1 MRTWKIESRNVSTQS
16 ANNVMANLISSIGE
30 NHFSTSFI
38 NNINSLMPIGCWS
51 IYKVG
56 TSKPIMFES
65 GSYQRFDST
74 LLSWK
79 EYLAGPH
86 SQDASLCQSTGE
98 SPSRLLAH
106 VTSQELTAPGHK
118 EKVYEQFGMTERV
131 SVIEPMRSGGV
142 LALNMYR
149 YADQTSFSESDLAMI
164 ELLAEPLFAV
174 VKKHVEFK
182 SKSDSRSAST
192 SQQSIDHFRYGL
204 AKKHSDFSERE
215 LDVCAR
221 LLNGMS
227 YDGIAADLNLSLS
240 TVKTYRNRAFA
251 RLNINF
257 KSELFRIYLDKSRHQ
272 PET

>member
-1 MRTWKIESRNVSTQS
+1 MRTWKIENRDVSSRSG
-16 ANNVMANLISSIGE
+16 NNVIANIVSNIGD
-30 NHFSTSFI
+30 NHFSASFI

-51 IYKVG
+51 IYQVG
-56 TSKPIMFES
+56 TSKPVMYES

-74 LLSWK
+74 LLSWS

-86 SQDASLCQSTGE
+86 SQDASLSQSMEE

-106 VTSQELTAPGHK
+106 VTSQELTAPGHR

-131 SVIEPMRSGGV
+131 SVIEPTSSGGV

-149 YADQTSFSESDLAMI
+149 YADQPSFSETDLALI
-164 ELLAEPLFAV
+164 ELLAEPLFAI

-182 SKSDSRSAST
+182 SKSDPRADSSF
-192 SQQSIDHFRYGL
+192 QQSIDDFRFVL
-204 AKKHSDFSERE
+204 AKNHSEFSERE

-240 TVKTYRNRAFA
+240 TVKTYRNRAFS
-251 RLNINF
+251 RLNISF
-257 KSELFRIYLDKSRHQ
+257 KSELFRIFLKSNQH
-272 PET
+272 

>member
-1 MRTWKIESRNVSTQS
+1 
-16 ANNVMANLISSIGE
+16 
-30 NHFSTSFI
+30 
-38 NNINSLMPIGCWS
+38 
-51 IYKVG
+51 
-56 TSKPIMFES
+56 
-65 GSYQRFDST
+65 
-74 LLSWK
+74 
-79 EYLAGPH
+79 
-86 SQDASLCQSTGE
+86 
-98 SPSRLLAH
+98 
-106 VTSQELTAPGHK
+106 
-118 EKVYEQFGMTERV
+118 MTERV
-131 SVIEPMRSGGV
+131 SVIEPMQSGGV

-182 SKSDSRSAST
+182 SKSDSRSASS
-192 SQQSIDHFRYGL
+192 SQQSIDHFRYEL

-257 KSELFRIYLDKSRHQ
+257 KSELFRIYIDKKS
-272 PET
+272 TST